1 MYMDNYFNIF
11 NSLNLDSSHMSSND
25 DICTPMECVK
35 LMVDYLPE
43 ELWKRP
49 NLKIIDTCCGN
60 GNFGAYIATKTSC
73 ENIWFNELSK
83 IRYDNC
89 KKILNPKHLTNVD
102 AFSIDS
108 YGEWDLSV
116 ANPPYSGGGNKNQS
130 LSNKFIEHS
139 IKLLKDG
146 GYLCFI
152 TPNNWMTYNNSNTTL
167 EKLLK
172 EGSFLVID
180 SDVKKY
186 FPGVGSSF
194 VVFIWQKGVFNHKT
208 KIINNFVIKDVKE
221 NVIIPKDIKFIPLYI
236 SDESLSL
243 SKKLVTSKRGEF
255 NYRCD
260 LHNFTKKDLL
270 SDEQNDVFQYRTI
283 HTTRKTR
290 YAKIKQDIYDKW
302 IVVVP
307 LSTYFIPFVEHNANV
322 TQSVGYIQFDTE
334 DEAKTA
340 CLKMKKN
347 AYKTIVHLTRY
358 GNFNNI
364 MVLKH
369 IDFSSLPPLSDNE
382 TTFIENF
389 VKKINY

>member
-1 MYMDNYFNIF
+1 
-11 NSLNLDSSHMSSND
+11 
-25 DICTPMECVK
+25 
-35 LMVDYLPE
+35 MVDYLPE

>member
-1 MYMDNYFNIF
+1 MDNYFNIF